1 MFLHIYHNR
10 CTRYLYGP
18 FLGTIESLK
27 LRVTFVRQVR
37 HDPATPNHCHTSA
50 FIFISTEIYIFY
62 TGKNRNGA
70 HTTAAT
76 FLYTVRWNIHTYKYE
91 CIQCRLYR

>member
-18 FLGTIESLK
+18 FLGTIESSK
-27 LRVTFVRQVR
+27 LRVTFVQQTR

-62 TGKNRNGA
+62 TGNNRNGA
-70 HTTAAT
+70 HHGRDVFIHSTME
-76 FLYTVRWNIHTYKYE
+76 YTYV
-91 CIQCRLYR
+91 